1 MKFFR
6 KKITFSLRTKLT
18 LLIEAFVIVLVIT
31 IGIIT
36 TLSAKKALVME
47 LHKRG
52 YALASDLSNFVAR
65 PLIDQ
70 DVASMRRF
78 VIYSMAQDY
87 VMHVI
92 ILDNNK
98 KVVMH
103 NDLSE
108 IGKNY
113 EIMISKEDYCTK
125 GKFDKFKH
133 VDKEKGQPCDIIVP
147 IKVEDINLGTIILG
161 YSHAGVEEDIKGVER
176 LIFIIVLATIIIG
189 AFVAYLLATFI
200 SSPIKRITNATK
212 KIADGDLSV
221 QLGIKRNDE
230 IGILSDSFNK
240 MAFDLQVHQRHL
252 ETMVEERT
260 ADLKTAIKTLK
271 KEIAERKHAEEALC
285 ESEQEYRDLVDNSMV
300 GVYKTNLQGEI
311 KYINDAMLD
320 IFEFDNIEDMIREG
334 TLPRYKDLKDRERLL
349 KNIKKSGKV
358 KDFEFDVITQ
368 KGNIKNVILSG
379 VIEGDE
385 LSGMIIDITKR
396 KHAEK
401 AMIDSELKYRT
412 LFEDSLDAIYMTTRE
427 GNFVDLNQS
436 GLNLL
441 GYTKNEILGLD
452 ANEIYLNSA
461 ERKTFQKEIEN
472 HGSVKNYGVKL
483 RKKDGKV
490 MDCLISSTVRHTDDG
505 DIIGYQGIIR
515 DITDQKLLEAQLLQA
530 QKMEAIGTL
539 GGG

>member
-1 MKFFR
+1 M
-6 KKITFSLRTKLT
+6 
-18 LLIEAFVIVLVIT
+18 LIFESFVILIVIT
-31 IGIIT
+31 VGIII
-36 TLSAKKALVME
+36 TLNEKNHLVNE

-52 YALASDLSNFVAR
+52 YALASDLARFVAR

-70 DVASMRRF
+70 DVASMRRL
-78 VIYSMAQDY
+78 VIYTMAQDY
-87 VMHVI
+87 VMHVS

-113 EIMISKEDYCTK
+113 EIIISKKDYCTK

-133 VDKEKGQPCDIIVP
+133 AYKEKVEYCNIIVP
-147 IKVEDINLGTIILG
+147 IKVEDLNLGTIILG
-161 YSHAGVEEDIKGVER
+161 YSHAGVAEDIKGVER
-176 LIFIIVLATIIIG
+176 LIFIIALATIIIG

-221 QLGIKRNDE
+221 QLDIKRNDE

-240 MAFDLQVHQRHL
+240 MAFDLQIHQRHL

-285 ESEQEYRDLVDNSMV
+285 ESEQEYRDLVDNSTV
-300 GVYKTNLQGEI
+300 GVYKTNLRGEI

-320 IFEFDNIEDMIREG
+320 IFEFDNIEDMIMEG

-358 KDFEFDVITQ
+358 KDFELDVITR
-368 KGNIKNVILSG
+368 KGNIKNVILSA

-427 GNFVDLNQS
+427 GNFVDINQ
-436 GLNLL
+436 
-441 GYTKNEILGLD
+441 
-452 ANEIYLNSA
+452 
-461 ERKTFQKEIEN
+461 
-472 HGSVKNYGVKL
+472 
-483 RKKDGKV
+483 
-490 MDCLISSTVRHTDDG
+490 
-505 DIIGYQGIIR
+505 
-515 DITDQKLLEAQLLQA
+515 
-530 QKMEAIGTL
+530 
-539 GGG
+539 